1 MIHGYYLGCPAWGM
15 STWSGRL
22 FPRGTKQ
29 PQFLSLYSRVFN
41 TVEGNTTFY
50 ALPKA
55 DTVLKW
61 RDDVPDD
68 FRFCFKFPKAISHEA
83 VLEDVGNLVDGFLH
97 RLSPLDGKLGS
108 LMLQLP
114 PRFGPKLL
122 DRLAAFLRSL
132 PPQHRYAVELRHPAF
147 FKGGQEQRDA
157 AALLSELGVDTVTMD
172 TRGLHASTNPD
183 VAEVQA
189 KKPNLPIDTRPTGAQ
204 PIVRFVPHDDFEAG
218 KAFLEPWLAEIPR
231 WLAAGRTPYFFMHA
245 PDDTFAPENAYAF
258 HALLRERVGAV
269 KDVGELP
276 PWTGRLGAA
285 ARVDSAP

>member
-1 MIHGYYLGCPAWGM
+1 MA
-15 STWSGRL
+15 TWSGRL

-83 VLEDVGNLVDGFLH
+83 VLEDVGSYVDGFFH
-97 RLSPLDGKLGS
+97 RLAPLEGKLGT

-122 DRLAAFLRSL
+122 DRLSVFLRGL
-132 PPQHRYAVELRHPAF
+132 PTNHRYAVELRHPAF

-157 AALLSELGVDTVTMD
+157 TALLEGLGVDTVTMD
-172 TRGLHASTNPD
+172 TRGLHASTNPAVLD
-183 VAEVQA
+183 VQD
-189 KKPNLPIDTRPTGAQ
+189 KKPNLPIDLRPTGNA
-204 PIVRFVPHDDFEAG
+204 PIVRFVPHDDFDAG
-218 KAFLEPWLAEIPR
+218 KAFLEPWLAELPKWI
-231 WLAAGRTPYFFMHA
+231 AAGKTPFFFMHA
-245 PDDTFAPENAYAF
+245 PDDTYAPENAYRF
-258 HALLRERVGAV
+258 HELLRARVDGAM
-269 KDVGELP
+269 DLGELP
-276 PWTGRLGAA
+276 TWSGRLG
-285 ARVDSAP
+285 PK